1 MVSTLAQYAVIDLHL
16 HLDGSLSPAWMLEWA
31 EKQQIELPAHTPEA
45 LLPYVSAPQD
55 CSDLN
60 EYLRCFDLPLSL
72 LQTPEALSAAVADVL
87 QRLDQQG
94 LIYAEIRFAPQLH
107 TGLAMSQEDAVQA
120 ALTGLQNGLANTQ
133 LFKANLILCC
143 MRAADNKAE
152 NLETIRL
159 AKKYLAKAEAGVV
172 AIDLAGA
179 EGLFPT
185 NNFAEEFHYASEISV
200 PFTIHAGEAAGAESV
215 QQALALGASRI
226 GYGIRSIESES
237 VMAQLVRQE
246 TPLEMCPCSNLQ
258 TKAAQSLKDYPLRR
272 FLTRGIVATLNTDN
286 MTVSQTSLQQEYRL
300 LAQEYQLSRAEAKQ
314 LMLNSIA
321 AAFLPAEEKMA
332 LLNTIQQRY
341 PQLFE

>member
-1 MVSTLAQYAVIDLHL
+1 MTSTLAQYGVIDLHL
-16 HLDGSLSPAWMLEWA
+16 HLDGSLSPTWMLEWA
-31 EKQQIELPAHTPEA
+31 AKQQITLPADTPET
-45 LLPYVSAPQD
+45 LLPYISVPQD

-72 LQTPEALSAAVADVL
+72 LQTPEALSAAVTDIL

-94 LIYAEIRFAPQLH
+94 LVYAEIRFAPQLH
-107 TGLAMSQEDAVQA
+107 TRLAMSQEEAVQA
-120 ALTGLQNGLANTQ
+120 ALTGLQNGLAQTQ

-143 MRAADNKAE
+143 MRAADNKAA
-152 NLETIRL
+152 NLETVRL

-185 NNFAEEFHYASEISV
+185 NTFTAEFNYANEIGV

-215 QQALALGASRI
+215 QQALDLGVSRI
-226 GYGIRSIESES
+226 GHGIRSIESES
-237 VMAQLVRQE
+237 VMAQLISKA

-258 TKAAQSLKDYPLRR
+258 TKTVQHLKDYPLRT
-272 FLTRGIVATLNTDN
+272 FLTRGVVATLNTDN
-286 MTVSQTSLQQEYRL
+286 MTVSQTSLQQEYHL
-300 LAQEYQLSRAEAKQ
+300 LEQEYELSAVEAKQ

-321 AAFLPAEEKMA
+321 ATFLPAEEKVA
-332 LLNTIQQRY
+332 LLNNIQQRY
-341 PQLFE
+341 PQLF